1 MIAAASLAAILSA
14 GLSANLAAQP
24 QPGETQIEF
33 TAESGDTVAAY
44 RGSLEVFE
52 HRANPASRMITL
64 SYVRFPTTTQT
75 PGDPIVYLAG
85 GPGGSGS
92 GTAAGRRFPLFM
104 AMREHGDVIAL
115 DQRGTGD
122 STALPACRTVIY
134 LAEDRRVASEEMTS
148 AYRAAALECRS
159 FWAGEGIAIEGYTTL
174 ESVADLSDLR
184 RHLGAQKLDLWG
196 ISYGTH
202 LALAAMKTIPD
213 ELDQIILAS
222 AEGLDQ
228 TVKLPSRTDAFF
240 ARLSEAVASQPEAAA
255 RYGDVVALMRRVQAR
270 LEAEPMMLT
279 VQGPDGA
286 PMEFAFTKDHL
297 QMLSGAASDP
307 QNALWLLPLYATLD
321 AGEPGMAQVFAQRF
335 FNPGEPITMRA
346 MSTAMDIASG
356 ISPARMAQFE
366 AQSDAGLTGPYLNFP
381 MPQLANVWPDMDL
394 GEAFRQ
400 EASYDGPVL
409 VLTGTL
415 DGRTY
420 PEGQREAT
428 AGLSDLTAVTVIN
441 AGHNLFM
448 TSPDVGAAMHA
459 FMRGEPVARE
469 ITVPLPDFAGE

>member
-1 MIAAASLAAILSA
+1 MIIAAILAAILSA
-14 GLSANLAAQP
+14 SLAAQP
-24 QPGETQIEF
+24 QPGETAIEF
-33 TAESGDTVAAY
+33 TAESGESVAAY
-44 RGSLEVFE
+44 RGALEVPE
-52 HRANPASRMITL
+52 HRADPASRMITL
-64 SYVRFPTTTQT
+64 SYVRFPATTPT
-75 PGDPIVYLAG
+75 PGDPVVYLAG

-104 AMREHGDVIAL
+104 AMREHGDVIAF

-122 STALPACRTVIY
+122 STALPACRTDIY
-134 LAEDRRVASEEMTS
+134 LAEDRRVAPEKMTS

-184 RHLGAQKLDLWG
+184 RHLGAQTLDLWG

-202 LALAAMKTIPD
+202 LALAAMKTIPA

-240 ARLSEAVASQPEAAA
+240 DRLAAAVASQPDAAA

-279 VQGPDGA
+279 VQGPDGVSI
-286 PMEFAFTKDHL
+286 EYAFTKDHL

-307 QNALWLLPLYATLD
+307 QNAVWLLPLYATLD

-356 ISPARMAQFE
+356 VSPARMAQFE
-366 AQSDAGLTGPYLNFP
+366 AQADTGLTGPYLNFP

-394 GEAFRQ
+394 GAAFRQ
-400 EASYDGPVL
+400 EARYDGPVL
-409 VLTGTL
+409 LLTGTL

-428 AGLSDLTAVTVIN
+428 AGLSDSTAVTVIN

-448 TSPDVGAAMHA
+448 ASPDVGAAMHA
-459 FMRGEPVARE
+459 FMRGDPVVRE
-469 ITVPLPDFAGE
+469 IVVPLPDFMGE

>member
-1 MIAAASLAAILSA
+1 MIVAASFAAVLSVT
-14 GLSANLAAQP
+14 LAAQP
-24 QPGETQIEF
+24 HPGETAIEF
-33 TAESGDTVAAY
+33 TAESGETVEAY
-44 RGSLEVFE
+44 RGALEVPE
-52 HRANPASRMITL
+52 HRANPESRMITL
-64 SYVRFPTTTQT
+64 SYVRFPATADT
-75 PGDPIVYLAG
+75 PGDPIIYLAG

-104 AMREHGDVIAL
+104 AMRAHGDVIAF

-122 STALPACRTVIY
+122 STTLPACTTDIH
-134 LAEDRRVASEEMTS
+134 LPEDRRVAPDEMAS

-184 RHLGAQKLDLWG
+184 RYLGAQQLDLWG

-213 ELDQIILAS
+213 ELDQVILAS

-240 ARLSEAVASQPEAAA
+240 DRLNDAVASQPEAVA

-270 LEAEPMMLT
+270 LAVEPVMLT

-286 PMEFAFTKDHL
+286 PMEYAFTQGHL

-307 QNALWLLPLYATLD
+307 ENALWLLPLYATLD
-321 AGEPGMAQVFAQRF
+321 AGEPGMAQIFAQRF
-335 FNPGEPITMRA
+335 FNPGEPITLRA

-356 ISPARMAQFE
+356 ISPARLARFE
-366 AQSDAGLTGPYLNFP
+366 AEAGAGLTGPYLNFP

-394 GEAFRQ
+394 GEAFRE
-400 EASYDGPVL
+400 EATYDGPVL
-409 VLTGTL
+409 LLTGTL

-428 AGLSDLTAVTVIN
+428 AGLSNLTAVTVVN

-448 TSPDVGAAMHA
+448 TSPEVGEAMHA
-459 FMRGEPVARE
+459 FMRGAPVAGE